1 MRITKD
7 LVSGLMFLTFGIGA
21 AVIAHGYTLGTLT
34 KMGSGFFPI
43 VIAVLIAILGLIIA
57 VRAILEPDSSELVAR
72 VEFRPIFFISL
83 ALILFGLLADDFG
96 LVAALTALII
106 IARLA
111 GREGSLIELA
121 IMVVSLIAVVV
132 AVFVYAL
139 NIHLALWPS

>member
-7 LVSGLMFLTFGIGA
+7 LLSGLMFLTFGVGA
-21 AVIAHGYTLGTLT
+21 AVIAHGYTLGSLT
-34 KMGSGFFPI
+34 RMGSGFFPTA
-43 VIAVLIAILGLIIA
+43 IAALIGILGLIIT
-57 VRAILEPDSSELVAR
+57 VRALLNPASSELVAK

-83 ALILFGLLADDFG
+83 ALILFGVLADDYG
-96 LVAALTALII
+96 LVAALAALII

-111 GREGSLIELA
+111 GREGSLLELA